1 MGDYYYLEQ
10 KARQDALKVVHRSGC
25 LKLSILK
32 RQREFLGTFYI
43 SADALLTA
51 NKRYGSSRLCP
62 LCCMKKR

>member
-10 KARQDALKVVHRSGC
+10 KARLDALKVVHRSGC

-32 RQREFLGTFYI
+32 RQREFLGTFYT

-51 NKRYGSSRLCP
+51 NKRYGCSRLCP
-62 LCCMKKR
+62 LCCMKKG